1 VASGDLTRIGD
12 GGHGDTSPD
21 AERVQMAI
29 LRSLPVW
36 RRLAQADQLYE
47 LTTALALAD
56 LRHRHPWASEAD
68 LRRLLAE
75 RRSAGVV
82 PTSERP

>member
-1 VASGDLTRIGD
+1 MAIGD
-12 GGHGDTSPD
+12 GTLVDDSGYGDTSPD

-56 LRHRHPWASEAD
+56 LRRRHPRAGETD
-68 LRRLLAE
+68 LRRLLAK
-75 RRSAGVV
+75 RRRAGAA
-82 PTSERP
+82 PASERA